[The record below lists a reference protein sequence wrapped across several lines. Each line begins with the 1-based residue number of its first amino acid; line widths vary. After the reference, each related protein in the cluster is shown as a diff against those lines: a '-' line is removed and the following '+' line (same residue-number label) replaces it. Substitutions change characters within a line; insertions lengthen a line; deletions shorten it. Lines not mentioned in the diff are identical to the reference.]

1 MDIPFIDL
9 DAQEKVI
16 GKKLEGAVETV
27 LQHKKFINGPEV
39 SVFEESLAKFA
50 NVNNA
55 ITCGSGTDALLLP
68 LMAIGVGEGDAVF
81 VPSFTF
87 VATAEVVSLLKATPF
102 FVDVDMKTFN
112 IDPEIFIELNES
124 IQSEVLQL
132 LSIDS
137 LIKIIK
143 RLESDN
149 AIKILENLSKEVK
162 EKVLEKLPPKDKFLL
177 QEGLSYPEDSAAR
190 IMQREFTAVPSN
202 WTVGQTIDYLRE
214 NKDLPEEFL
223 EIFIVDNEFK
233 PIGTVPS
240 SRVLRTSRDLKM
252 NSIMRE
258 MPVLISVNMDKEE
271 VGLTFENYNL
281 VSAGVVNKENKL
293 VGMITADDVVTV
305 VQEEAE
311 EDALRLAGVGD
322 EEITDSVMLKTKRR
336 FNWLL
341 LNLFTA
347 LLATWVIS
355 FFGASIEQMV
365 ALAFLMPIVASMG
378 GNAGMQ
384 TLAVTIRAIAT
395 KELSKSNF
403 NRVVGKEFLI
413 GILNG
418 IIFAIITAIIVQL
431 WFKELNLSILIGIS
445 MVLNMIVAGLFG
457 ILVPVSLKKL
467 NIDPALAS
475 SVFVTTITDVIG
487 FLSFLGLGS
496 FYFLN

>member
-1 MDIPFIDL
+1 MALLKSTGNKKVNL
-9 DAQEKVI
+9 DFNKE
-16 GKKLEGAVETV
+16 
-27 LQHKKFINGPEV
+27 FINTFSEKIENGNIEFINQTLKDLHEADV
-39 SVFEESLAKFA
+39 A
-50 NVNNA
+50 NLIENLNPNTRIKLIELEA
-55 ITCGSGTDALLLP
+55 
-68 LMAIGVGEGDAVF
+68 
-81 VPSFTF
+81 
-87 VATAEVVSLLKATPF
+87 
-102 FVDVDMKTFN
+102 FN
-112 IDPEIFIELNES
+112 INPEIFVELNES

-137 LIKIIK
+137 IIKIIK

-149 AIKILENLSKEVK
+149 AIKILENLEKDTK
-162 EKVLEKLPPKDKFLL
+162 EKVLDKLPPKDKFLL
-177 QEGLSYPEDSAAR
+177 EEGLSYPEDSAAR
-190 IMQREFTAVPSN
+190 IMQREFTAVPSD

-214 NKDLPEEFL
+214 DKDLPEEFL
-223 EIFIVDNEFK
+223 EIFIVDNDFK

-252 NSIMRE
+252 NSIMIE
-258 MPVLISVNMDKEE
+258 MPVLISANMDKEE
-271 VGLTFENYNL
+271 VGHTFENYNL
-281 VSAGVVNKENKL
+281 VSAGVVNKNNKL

-355 FFGASIEQMV
+355 NFGASIEQMV

-403 NRVVGKEFLI
+403 NRVVGKEFQI

-418 IIFAIITAIIVQL
+418 IIFAIITAVIVQL
-431 WFKELNLSILIGIS
+431 WFKQLNLSLLIGVS
-445 MVLNMIVAGLFG
+445 MILNMIVAGLFG

>member
-1 MDIPFIDL
+1 MALPKSREAKKVNLDFNKEFISTFT
-9 DAQEKVI
+9 QNIESRN
-16 GKKLEGAVETV
+16 VE
-27 LQHKKFINGPEV
+27 FINQTLKDLHEADVANLIENLNPDIRNKLIEI
-39 SVFEESLAKFA
+39 ES
-50 NVNNA
+50 
-55 ITCGSGTDALLLP
+55 
-68 LMAIGVGEGDAVF
+68 
-81 VPSFTF
+81 
-87 VATAEVVSLLKATPF
+87 
-102 FVDVDMKTFN
+102 FN

-132 LSIDS
+132 LSIES

-214 NKDLPEEFL
+214 DKDLPEEFL
-223 EIFIVDNEFK
+223 EIFIVDNDFK

>member
-1 MDIPFIDL
+1 MALLKSTGNKKVNL
-9 DAQEKVI
+9 DFNKE
-16 GKKLEGAVETV
+16 
-27 LQHKKFINGPEV
+27 FINTFSEKIKIGNIEFINQTLKDLHEADV
-39 SVFEESLAKFA
+39 ANLIENLNHDTRIKLIELES
-50 NVNNA
+50 
-55 ITCGSGTDALLLP
+55 
-68 LMAIGVGEGDAVF
+68 
-81 VPSFTF
+81 
-87 VATAEVVSLLKATPF
+87 
-102 FVDVDMKTFN
+102 FN
-112 IDPEIFIELNES
+112 INPEIFIELNES
-124 IQSEVLQL
+124 IQGEVLQL

-137 LIKIIK
+137 VIKIIK

-149 AIKILENLSKEVK
+149 AIKILENLEKDTKV
-162 EKVLEKLPPKDKFLL
+162 KVLDKLPPKDKFLL
-177 QEGLSYPEDSAAR
+177 EEGLSFPEDSAAR

-214 NKDLPEEFL
+214 DKDLPDEFL
-223 EIFIVDNEFK
+223 EIFIVDNDFK

-240 SRVLRTSRDLKM
+240 SRVLRTSRDSKM
-252 NSIMRE
+252 NSIMIE
-258 MPVLISVNMDKEE
+258 MPVLISANMDKEE
-271 VGLTFENYNL
+271 VGHTFENYNL
-281 VSAGVVNKENKL
+281 VSAGVVNKNNKL

-311 EDALRLAGVGD
+311 EDVLRLAGVGD

-355 FFGASIEQMV
+355 NFGASIEQMV

-395 KELSKSNF
+395 KELSKTNF

-418 IIFAIITAIIVQL
+418 IIFAIITAAIVQL
-431 WFKELNLSILIGIS
+431 WFKQLNLSLLIGVS
-445 MVLNMIVAGLFG
+445 MILNMIVAGLFG

-467 NIDPALAS
+467 NVDPALAS

-496 FYFLN
+496 YYFLN

>member
-1 MDIPFIDL
+1 MALLKSTGNKKVNL
-9 DAQEKVI
+9 DFNKE
-16 GKKLEGAVETV
+16 
-27 LQHKKFINGPEV
+27 FINTFSEKIENGNIEFINQTLKDLHEADV
-39 SVFEESLAKFA
+39 A
-50 NVNNA
+50 NLIENLNPNTRIKLIELEA
-55 ITCGSGTDALLLP
+55 
-68 LMAIGVGEGDAVF
+68 
-81 VPSFTF
+81 
-87 VATAEVVSLLKATPF
+87 
-102 FVDVDMKTFN
+102 FN
-112 IDPEIFIELNES
+112 INPEIFVELNES

-137 LIKIIK
+137 IIKIIK

-149 AIKILENLSKEVK
+149 AIKILENLEKDTK
-162 EKVLEKLPPKDKFLL
+162 EKVLDKLPQKDKFLL
-177 QEGLSYPEDSAAR
+177 EEGLSYPEDSAAR

-214 NKDLPEEFL
+214 DKDLPEEFL
-223 EIFIVDNEFK
+223 EIFIVDNDFK

-252 NSIMRE
+252 NSIMIE
-258 MPVLISVNMDKEE
+258 MPVLISANMDKEE
-271 VGLTFENYNL
+271 VGHTFENYNL
-281 VSAGVVNKENKL
+281 VSAGVVNKNNKL

-311 EDALRLAGVGD
+311 EDVLRLAGVGD

-355 FFGASIEQMV
+355 NFGASIEQMV

-418 IIFAIITAIIVQL
+418 IIFAIITAVIVQL
-431 WFKELNLSILIGIS
+431 WFKQLNLSLLIGVS
-445 MVLNMIVAGLFG
+445 MILNMIVAGLFG
-457 ILVPVSLKKL
+457 ILFPVSLKKL

>member
-1 MDIPFIDL
+1 MTLPKSGEAKKVNL
-9 DAQEKVI
+9 DFNKE
-16 GKKLEGAVETV
+16 
-27 LQHKKFINGPEV
+27 FINTFTQNIENRNVEFINQTLKDLHEADVANLIENLNPDTRNKLIEI
-39 SVFEESLAKFA
+39 ES
-50 NVNNA
+50 
-55 ITCGSGTDALLLP
+55 
-68 LMAIGVGEGDAVF
+68 
-81 VPSFTF
+81 
-87 VATAEVVSLLKATPF
+87 
-102 FVDVDMKTFN
+102 FN

-137 LIKIIK
+137 LTKIIK

-214 NKDLPEEFL
+214 DKELPEEFL
-223 EIFIVDNEFK
+223 EIFIVDNDFK

-403 NRVVGKEFLI
+403 NKVVGKEFLI

-431 WFKELNLSILIGIS
+431 WFKELNLSLLIGIS